1 MRSSW
6 DVVDRRAINYLWD
19 LVVEK
24 LLEFASGR
32 RELSELEEKDVKYWK
47 EWLRKYQS
55 SEGPYYHAK
64 GHAWKHIN
72 DAAQVDRGL
81 ALLVIIV
88 SKATHLM
95 KLCPG
100 YCCSLEFQHWWY
112 VMVASGGFQQLA
124 ALRTIFE
131 ERGLDENLHLN
142 S

>member
-32 RELSELEEKDVKYWK
+32 RKLSELEEKDVKYWK

-55 SEGPYYHAK
+55 TEGPYYHAK

-72 DAAQVDRGL
+72 DAAQADRGL
-81 ALLVIIV
+81 ALLDIV
-88 SKATHLM
+88 A
-95 KLCPG
+95 PWN
-100 YCCSLEFQHWWY
+100 FNI
-112 VMVASGGFQQLA
+112 GGM
-124 ALRTIFE
+124 
-131 ERGLDENLHLN
+131 
-142 S
+142 